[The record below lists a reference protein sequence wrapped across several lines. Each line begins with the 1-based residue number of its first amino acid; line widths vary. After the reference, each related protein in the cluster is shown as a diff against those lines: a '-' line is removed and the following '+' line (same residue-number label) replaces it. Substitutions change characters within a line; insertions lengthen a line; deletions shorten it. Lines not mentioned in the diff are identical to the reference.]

1 MKLDPSKFYS
11 KDSLYNTTEITED
24 DFQEL
29 FNLIYFSGKIDSY
42 CPFCQKETVFEGV
55 PIREK
60 RVNAEYLSTHNDIYS
75 FDDNKNDYNYAHLAS
90 REYRIQ
96 FKCLREDYLH
106 FIQFY
111 VKVEKD
117 KIFKI
122 GQNPSVAD
130 LTENF
135 LSKKYRGVLSNDSLQ
150 EFNKA
155 IGLYAHSVGIG
166 SFVYLRRIFETLI
179 LEAHDKAMTE
189 IDKWDDES
197 YNTKRMDEKIQVLK
211 KYLPEFLVRNKSIYG
226 ILSRGIH
233 ELKEKDC
240 LDIFPIV
247 QAGIELIL
255 DEKVKVLDQERKIK
269 ETSILIN
276 DINKNLK

>member
-1 MKLDPSKFYS
+1 MKLDPSKFYF

-75 FDDNKNDYNYAHLAS
+75 FDDYKNDYNYAHLAS